1 MSKNMTA
8 KLNLKNQEET
18 KRHNNIF
25 GLYMRLIY

>member
-1 MSKNMTA
+1 MTA

-18 KRHNNIF
+18 KRHNNMIF